1 MSRTTEWVN
10 RVIDR
15 KDKEIKDLRELFLT
29 ASDDADRWQDCAETA
44 EAALYRV
51 KELHEPRE
59 EQILTE
65 DCAIEACDHEDG
77 DCPTEPFT
85 VCAECMRIADETY
98 PYSSER
104 GIQHVAYPCP
114 TIQAIDERPQSPHR
128 KPGEQE

>member
-1 MSRTTEWVN
+1 MTTTQEWAN

-51 KELHEPRE
+51 KALHARHA
-59 EQILTE
+59 LTLG
-65 DCAIEACDHEDG
+65 AKSA
-77 DCPTEPFT
+77 
-85 VCAECMRIADETY
+85 VCNHC
-98 PYSSER
+98 
-104 GIQHVAYPCP
+104 HHLYPCP
-114 TIQAIDERPQSPHR
+114 TIQAIDERPQSPHW

>member
-59 EQILTE
+59 EQVIIG
-65 DCAIEACDHEDG
+65 DCSIEACDHED
-77 DCPTEPFT
+77 DCPTVPFI
-85 VCAECMRIADETY
+85 VCTECWRIADETE
-98 PYSSER
+98 PYFNER
-104 GIQHVAYPCP
+104 DVQHVAYPCP
-114 TIQAIDERPQSPHR
+114 TIQAIDERPQSPHW